1 MKTRRKLSGTS
12 SDTKWLV
19 WVINLEQGIAARFHD
34 KVNKLFLELY
44 STKVDPVNP
53 QKGPVHRQHKLPA
66 LPAKLPGIKED
77 GKDENEFVINIHH
90 LRGHARVL
98 SEGAIECTKGFGYQS
113 LHKEAPI
120 APQPPPEE
128 FPMKVFLRKGPKFIN
143 SIGASIQS
151 ELNISP
157 IKMRPD
163 SASHKRIKD
172 RDEILIEMFV
182 AREKSKSV

>member
-1 MKTRRKLSGTS
+1 
-12 SDTKWLV
+12 
-19 WVINLEQGIAARFHD
+19 
-34 KVNKLFLELY
+34 LELF
-44 STKVDPVNP
+44 STKIDTIHQ
-53 QKGPVHRQHKLPA
+53 QKGPIHRQHKLPA

-77 GKDENEFVINIHH
+77 GKDENEFIINIHH

-98 SEGAIECTKGFGYQS
+98 SEGAIECTKGYGYQS
-113 LHKEAPI
+113 LHKESQQ

-128 FPMKVFLRKGPKFIN
+128 FPMKVFPRKGPKFIS

-163 SASHKRIKD
+163 SAFNKRIKD
-172 RDEILIEMFV
+172 RDEILIELFV
-182 AREKSKSV
+182 SREKSKSA